1 MNGLDNIIVQSG
13 PTDWDWTFNI
23 TEGKEALDLPYPEG
37 EEYDHVIY
45 CSSGNGM
52 WKPPGK
58 PAWKKLVNNI
68 QDLDP
73 AKVVV
78 VLVGT
83 DQIWGSNVQYTG
95 HNKSFSRRSRNFC
108 ICRACGLL
116 RSRTS

>member
-1 MNGLDNIIVQSG
+1 MGLDNIIAQSG

-23 TEGKEALDLPYPEG
+23 TERKEALDLPYPEG

-52 WKPPGK
+52 WKPPGN

-83 DQIWGSNVQYTG
+83 DEIWGSKMQDHGQDKEFFKEVKNGQVLSILARQWSY
-95 HNKSFSRRSRNFC
+95 
-108 ICRACGLL
+108 
-116 RSRTS
+116 